1 MATIDHTWQFF
12 APGVGDNAK
21 VVVVCS
27 ACGLT
32 RTGRVP
38 TAVRQDH
45 YVDLRGDC
53 EGEPQE
59 ATVSAIEREAGG

>member
-1 MATIDHTWQFF
+1 MATIDHQWQFF
-12 APGVGDNAK
+12 APDSSDGVR

-38 TAVRQDH
+38 TTVSLDH

-53 EGEPQE
+53 SGEPRE
-59 ATVSAIEREAGG
+59 ATTSGLERE